1 MRLPGAQPITAKEGV
16 RSVPQGRRELGI
28 ALLLAACFGTV
39 MLDRM
44 AQLYLGPYLVR
55 QLRLSPSEIGLLA
68 GAVSICWAV
77 STFVF
82 GILSDHIGRKRLI
95 VPAMVGFSLLSWC
108 SGFARDF
115 GELLIVRALLGLAE
129 GPCWSV
135 IMALMEESSS
145 PARRGR
151 NIGIVV
157 CAGPLIGAAIGP
169 ILTIQVAEHLGWRGA
184 FFAAGIPGLLLAAA
198 VAVYVPEP
206 RRANS
211 SGKKWS
217 LGDVMQVVRI
227 PAMWLCFFAALF
239 LTVWVFAF
247 NTFAPLYLTETLHI
261 PGAEMGAILGASGLG
276 GFLYC
281 LLWPALSDRVGRR
294 PAILTAGLIAVMLPL
309 LFIAPHVLD
318 LHVTGA
324 VLAGGALLTTS
335 GPAIAA
341 LIMIVVPVEIAPRSL
356 AATAIGFVAIGGDA
370 VGATL
375 GPIAG
380 GYLSQ
385 HLGLAAPLGLAA
397 ASAAGIVLI
406 GFFLRETH
414 ITGIK

>member
-1 MRLPGAQPITAKEGV
+1 
-16 RSVPQGRRELGI
+16 
-28 ALLLAACFGTV
+28 
-39 MLDRM
+39 
-44 AQLYLGPYLVR
+44 
-55 QLRLSPSEIGLLA
+55 
-68 GAVSICWAV
+68 
-77 STFVF
+77 
-82 GILSDHIGRKRLI
+82 
-95 VPAMVGFSLLSWC
+95 
-108 SGFARDF
+108 
-115 GELLIVRALLGLAE
+115 
-129 GPCWSV
+129 
-135 IMALMEESSS
+135 
-145 PARRGR
+145 
-151 NIGIVV
+151 
-157 CAGPLIGAAIGP
+157 
-169 ILTIQVAEHLGWRGA
+169 
-184 FFAAGIPGLLLAAA
+184 
-198 VAVYVPEP
+198 
-206 RRANS
+206 
-211 SGKKWS
+211 
-217 LGDVMQVVRI
+217 
-227 PAMWLCFFAALF
+227 
-239 LTVWVFAF
+239 
-247 NTFAPLYLTETLHI
+247 
-261 PGAEMGAILGASGLG
+261 
-276 GFLYC
+276 
-281 LLWPALSDRVGRR
+281 
-294 PAILTAGLIAVMLPL
+294 MLPL